1 MHIVHRIGALIT
13 FLYLCWLGIRLYAA
27 AHSNLI
33 KKLSILMI
41 LVLGVQIALGISNV
55 VYSLPIAV
63 AVMHNAVA
71 ACLMLVLV
79 TISYTLYRKT

>member
-1 MHIVHRIGALIT
+1 
-13 FLYLCWLGIRLYAA
+13 
-27 AHSNLI
+27 
-33 KKLSILMI
+33 MI
-41 LVLGVQIALGISNV
+41 LVLGVQIALGVSNV